1 VPGQKNLPP
10 PTVQV
15 VGDDVTVT
23 MPQATPKLTG
33 KALTK
38 AMKLLMAKGLT
49 KQQATK
55 ALKSLVVTYVLK
67 ISNVGGASV
76 SKIDALGK
84 STIIRSRNNQIS
96 RQNLAP
102 GNYSSSYTI
111 QISTKKPLVPLGST
125 GTSRPTT
132 FRVP

>member
-1 VPGQKNLPP
+1 
-10 PTVQV
+10 
-15 VGDDVTVT
+15 

-55 ALKSLVVTYVLK
+55 ALKTLVVTYVLK

-76 SKIDALGK
+76 SEIDALGK

-125 GTSRPTT
+125 GTSRSTT